1 MFHYRDWPMNTTS
14 TTSKSAL
21 FTPVLIAGCIIILV
35 SFAIRA
41 SFGVFQIP
49 ISNDFGWLRADFS
62 FAIAI
67 QNLFWGIG
75 QPIFSAIAEKYG
87 DRKAIIAGAIC
98 YAVGLVVSSFAITP
112 GQHQMLEI
120 LVGFGIAGTGFGV
133 ILAVVGRAA
142 SDKHRSL
149 ALGIATAAGSA
160 GQIVGPPFAQALLQ
174 TMPWQSVFLI
184 FAACILLTLFTLGMM
199 KVPPPAKVE
208 KLDESMGAVLKKAF
222 KDPTFAFIFL
232 GFFSCGYQL
241 AFITAHFPAFIT
253 EMCSAISPDSIINS
267 LGVSTTSTLG
277 ALSIAI
283 IGVFNIGGTILAGWL
298 GSKYSRKYMLASIYF
313 LRTIVAA
320 VFILNPITPE
330 SVVVFSILMGALWL
344 ATVPLT
350 SGLIAQIY
358 GLRYMGTLY
367 GLVFFSHQLGGFM
380 GVWLGGT
387 LYDLLGNY
395 NLVWWIGV
403 GVGAFSALIHLPI
416 DERPWNKRQPQ
427 LAI

>member
-1 MFHYRDWPMNTTS
+1 MTVAATS
-14 TTSKSAL
+14 TVKDSL
-21 FTPVLIAGCIIILV
+21 FTPVLIAGCVIVLV
-35 SFAIRA
+35 GFAIRA

-49 ISNDFGWLRADFS
+49 ISNEFGWLRADFS

-75 QPIFSAIAEKYG
+75 QPLFSMLAEKYG
-87 DRKAIIAGAIC
+87 DRKAIITGAIF
-98 YAVGLVVSSFAITP
+98 YAVGLVLSSYAITP
-112 GQHQMLEI
+112 GQHQLLEM

-142 SDKHRSL
+142 SDKHRSM
-149 ALGIATAAGSA
+149 ALGVATAAGSA
-160 GQIVGPPFAQALLQ
+160 GQIVGPPLAQYLLQ
-174 TMPWQSVFLI
+174 SIPWQSVFLV
-184 FAACILLTLFTLGMM
+184 FAGMILLSLFALFYMRL
-199 KVPPPAKVE
+199 PPPQKVE
-208 KLDESMGAVLKKAF
+208 KLDETMGSVLKKAF
-222 KDPTFAFIFL
+222 TDPTFGFIFL

-253 EMCSAISPDSIINS
+253 EMCAAISPDSIMKTIGIS
-267 LGVSTTSTLG
+267 STSTLG
-277 ALSIAI
+277 AISIAI
-283 IGVFNIGGTILAGWL
+283 IGVFNIGGTLFAGWL
-298 GSKYSRKYMLASIYF
+298 GSRYSRKYLLASIYL

-320 VFILNPITPE
+320 AFILNPITP
-330 SVVVFSILMGALWL
+330 STVVLFSAIMGSLWL

-367 GLVFFSHQLGGFM
+367 GLVFFSHQLGGFI

-387 LYDLLGNY
+387 LYDAFGNY
-395 NLVWWIGV
+395 NIVWWIGV

-416 DERPWNKRQPQ
+416 DERPWSERQAQ
-427 LAI
+427 LAS